1 MIKNLSH
8 QIDCGYSEG
17 MLGFLQQP
25 QHRTPPAQPQ
35 EQLQLPFLQVHLLVK
50 LNSYQRHPEHPQ
62 DMDTAGHTDRA
73 QAATALTYRIHRIH
87 KPFSSRSGRSKMSLV
102 QGYTQYSLGSQAHM
116 HLHGSLEYWHGPS
129 VCPIAPVR
137 PQSLFLTVKGL
148 LLARWSSLVLTA
160 DTQTHTPLSGTPC
173 PQVPQIPVWTLHP
186 PGTPDQTQTQ
196 TQKIE
201 SEIVKE
207 RFHKKK
213 KKQTVMIRCR
223 PQSE

>member
-1 MIKNLSH
+1 MIKNLSY

-35 EQLQLPFLQVHLLVK
+35 EQLQLPFLQVRLLVN

-62 DMDTAGHTDRA
+62 GMDTAGHTDRA

-137 PQSLFLTVKGL
+137 PQSLFLTTQVSSLPDGPVWCLLQTHKHTL
-148 LLARWSSLVLTA
+148 LLQAPHVHRSPRYQCGHSTHLAPLTK
-160 DTQTHTPLSGTPC
+160 HRP
-173 PQVPQIPVWTLHP
+173 
-186 PGTPDQTQTQ
+186 
-196 TQKIE
+196 K
-201 SEIVKE
+201 
-207 RFHKKK
+207 HK
-213 KKQTVMIRCR
+213 R
-223 PQSE
+223 